1 MDEKRNLDRRKVSK
15 EFCVL
20 AALAALAK
28 MKRKKM
34 RLPVGPRILPLI
46 LSGTGRGMMKWGV
59 VQIFLLIKVF
69 PCQTDDN
76 H

>member
-1 MDEKRNLDRRKVSK
+1 MDEKINLDRREVSK

-34 RLPVGPRILPLI
+34 RLPVGPRVLPLI
-46 LSGTGRGMMKWGV
+46 LSGTGRDMMKRGI

-69 PCQTDDN
+69 PCQTDN